1 MYHGTEGD
9 KGDYNDY
16 GDDMNESEIP
26 REWWRHTQ
34 TGDKTEYAATHETAC
49 PEALDA
55 TYLQIHDLCKNEHEA
70 PKVELVYTKTSGGY
84 EQLFWGE
91 WKRPAD
97 GKSICDDKTVRD
109 LNMYKFLPGVYTA
122 DCETDADC
130 PHTTNDCTLHCVQQV
145 GRQEKKCEP
154 RGDTGGHCMTW
165 VQTFWMSPGELEKQ
179 CSHLPWTKEH
189 EYKPYED
196 PNAPCMEHRKM
207 WEEKGCHVLES
218 GSMQCGDRHMTGVQ
232 ETCDEAQCKALV
244 RLTEK
249 KTCAAYCAKHHMVCV
264 KACQAGEH
272 DSCPHESY
280 AQHFDC
286 HHAFESENA
295 VCQCEPNT
303 DQIVLDPREVIWG
316 MVKECTGYLKRYTKC
331 VREEYCDKDPK
342 CGDMLPDEKFYHMLS
357 KWSGVNPPK
366 CISIPT
372 ATAKRLRAVNC
383 PFMPTKGHGDDEH
396 MHKDDHKGK
405 DEYDHKDD
413 HAKATSD

>member
-1 MYHGTEGD
+1 MAYAASVSGQEAPPADGGAEQEGADPPPAGGAPPAAGDEADQPPPDGAPPAAGDGADQPPADGAPPAAGDGAGQPPAGGPPPPAGDSNPPAGDNNGADGAPAAGAQQGGDHQAAGTGGYHSSSSYQATTYTPATGTYYGTTARPGATNDNEEMYHGTEGD

-84 EQLFWGE
+84 DQLFWGE

-154 RGDTGGHCMTW
+154 R
-165 VQTFWMSPGELEKQ
+165 
-179 CSHLPWTKEH
+179 
-189 EYKPYED
+189 
-196 PNAPCMEHRKM
+196 
-207 WEEKGCHVLES
+207 
-218 GSMQCGDRHMTGVQ
+218 
-232 ETCDEAQCKALV
+232 
-244 RLTEK
+244 
-249 KTCAAYCAKHHMVCV
+249 
-264 KACQAGEH
+264 
-272 DSCPHESY
+272 
-280 AQHFDC
+280 
-286 HHAFESENA
+286 
-295 VCQCEPNT
+295 
-303 DQIVLDPREVIWG
+303 
-316 MVKECTGYLKRYTKC
+316 
-331 VREEYCDKDPK
+331 
-342 CGDMLPDEKFYHMLS
+342 
-357 KWSGVNPPK
+357 
-366 CISIPT
+366 
-372 ATAKRLRAVNC
+372 
-383 PFMPTKGHGDDEH
+383 
-396 MHKDDHKGK
+396 
-405 DEYDHKDD
+405 
-413 HAKATSD
+413 